1 MKRLLLSAAIVL
13 GGFAFVGT
21 AHAAA
26 CGPVSTGSFSTV
38 VTSITS
44 TPIPC
49 SGRQQCRQTRNKI
62 RNSARATQT
71 NINSGCSIMNNM
83 YQGGIG
89 LGNLGN
95 FTNMFA
101 GQLAQITNILNQAK
115 ALSNGNPTAA
125 QVAQIQQLVAQAK
138 SLSDQLLQ
146 QARQMAK
153 QIAQSVQVNLN

>member
-1 MKRLLLSAAIVL
+1 
-13 GGFAFVGT
+13 
-21 AHAAA
+21 
-26 CGPVSTGSFSTV
+26 
-38 VTSITS
+38 
-44 TPIPC
+44 
-49 SGRQQCRQTRNKI
+49 
-62 RNSARATQT
+62 
-71 NINSGCSIMNNM
+71 MNNM